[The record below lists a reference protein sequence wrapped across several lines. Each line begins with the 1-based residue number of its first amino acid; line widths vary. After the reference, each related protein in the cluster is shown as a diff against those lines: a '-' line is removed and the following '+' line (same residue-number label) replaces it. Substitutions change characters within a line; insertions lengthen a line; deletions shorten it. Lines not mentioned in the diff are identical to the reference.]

1 MLQLTVLVSGA
12 VLMALEMLGSRVL
25 APQFG
30 NSIFVWGS
38 LIGVILTALS
48 AGYYLGGRLADRHPS
63 LPPLARVLALAGVW
77 TWLLPEAATRVN
89 AWLAA
94 RDLGPRLGALVASLA
109 LFAGPAL
116 LLALVSPWAV
126 RLAAR
131 EIRSVG
137 STAGVLYA
145 LSTGGSIAGTLV
157 TSFFLIPAFGVAD
170 LLRSC
175 GLVLL
180 ALAALDLAAARRR
193 AQAIGVTALTAL
205 LLFTSAVL
213 RPPALFETGAPARI
227 EPPRAVG
234 GGMQPGVV
242 SGGPAVGEIRGP
254 FEDGVVFEKESLYH
268 HIRVENAGGSRYL
281 RFDNSWQSGM
291 YLDDPLRARFEYTD
305 YLLLPFA
312 LRPDAGRALMVG
324 LGGGSVVKKLL
335 AYRPDLR
342 LDVAELDP
350 VVVEVARTYFGVPD
364 NPRLTVH
371 VEDGR
376 RLLDRAG
383 PAYDVILLDAYYADA
398 IPFHLTTR
406 EFLGR
411 VRARLTDGG
420 LVAANLIGALEGPR
434 SALLRSMARTFATV
448 FPEVYL
454 FPVGGRS
461 PDTYQNVIL
470 LAPREPHRWSR
481 EDIVKAAEAQADA
494 LGTPSLPEYAAALHT
509 RPLPVDD
516 VPVLTD
522 DHAPVDA
529 LLHLY
534 E

>member
-1 MLQLTVLVSGA
+1 MLHLTVLVSGA
-12 VLMALEMLGSRVL
+12 VLMALEMLGNRVL
-25 APQFG
+25 APHFG

-38 LIGVILTALS
+38 LIGVILAALN
-48 AGYYLGGRLADRHPS
+48 AGYSLGGFLADRRPT
-63 LPPLARVLALAGVW
+63 LAPLAHVLALAGLW
-77 TWLLPEAATRVN
+77 TWLLPEAAARVSP
-89 AWLAA
+89 WIVA

-109 LFAGPAL
+109 LFAGPSL

-137 STAGVLYA
+137 STAGLLYA

-170 LLRSC
+170 LLRGL
-175 GLVLL
+175 GLVLFG
-180 ALAALDLAAARRR
+180 LAALDLAAARRR
-193 AQAIGVTALTAL
+193 AQAVGAAALTAL
-205 LLFTSAVL
+205 LLVTSAAL
-213 RPPALFETGAPARI
+213 RPPALFETEGPVRI
-227 EPPRAVG
+227 EPPRVERST
-234 GGMQPGVV
+234 PSPVS
-242 SGGPAVGEIRGP
+242 SGGPAVGEIQGP

-312 LRPDAGRALMVG
+312 LRPDASRALLVG

-335 AYRPDLR
+335 AYRPELR

-350 VVVEVARTYFGVPD
+350 VVVDLARTYFGVPD
-364 NPRLTVH
+364 NPRLQIR

-376 RLLDRAG
+376 RFLDRAG
-383 PAYDVILLDAYYADA
+383 TDYDVILLDAYYADA

-406 EFLGR
+406 EFLSS
-411 VRARLTDGG
+411 VRDRLTGG
-420 LVAANLIGALEGPR
+420 GMVAANLIGALEGPR
-434 SALLRSMARTFATV
+434 SALLRSMARTFAAV

-454 FPVGGRS
+454 FPAGGRR
-461 PDTYQNVIL
+461 PDAYQNVIL

-481 EDIVKAAEAQADA
+481 EDITKAARAQAEA
-494 LGTPSLPEYAAALHT
+494 LGTASLPDYAASLYA
-509 RPLPVDD
+509 RPLLVDG
-516 VPVLTD
+516 VPILTD

>member
-1 MLQLTVLVSGA
+1 MLHLTVLVSGA

-25 APQFG
+25 APHFG

-38 LIGVILTALS
+38 LIGVILAALS
-48 AGYYLGGRLADRHPS
+48 AGYYLGGFLADRHPS
-63 LPPLARVLALAGVW
+63 LPPLARILALAGVW
-77 TWLLPEAATRVN
+77 TWLLPEVAARVN
-89 AWLAA
+89 PWVGA
-94 RDLGPRLGALVASLA
+94 RDLGPRLGALVAALS
-109 LFAGPAL
+109 LFAGPSL

-131 EIRSVG
+131 EIGRVG
-137 STAGVLYA
+137 STAGTLYA

-170 LLRSC
+170 LLRAC

-180 ALAALDLAAARRR
+180 ALAALNLAAARRR
-193 AQAIGVTALTAL
+193 AQAAGVTALTAVL
-205 LLFTSAVL
+205 LLASAAV

-227 EPPRAVG
+227 EPPRAG
-234 GGMQPGVV
+234 DGARPGAV

-364 NPRLTVH
+364 NPRLVVH

-411 VRARLTDGG
+411 VRDRLAGDG

-454 FPVGGRS
+454 FPVGGRR
-461 PDTYQNVIL
+461 PDAYQNVIL
-470 LAPREPHRWSR
+470 LAPREPRRWTR
-481 EDIVKAAEAQADA
+481 EDVVEAAEAQAEA

-516 VPVLTD
+516 VPILTD

-534 E
+534 D